1 MEDRKALTWEE
12 MVAAEDEIEGGFRV
26 GREDEEAFEN
36 PNRQESPSKEDKISE
51 DKIRVEKIRE
61 GLIKELKEDGYSEK
75 EIEEFF
81 KYFF

>member
-36 PNRQESPSKEDKISE
+36 PKPARIPFKRRQN
-51 DKIRVEKIRE
+51 
-61 GLIKELKEDGYSEK
+61 
-75 EIEEFF
+75 
-81 KYFF
+81 